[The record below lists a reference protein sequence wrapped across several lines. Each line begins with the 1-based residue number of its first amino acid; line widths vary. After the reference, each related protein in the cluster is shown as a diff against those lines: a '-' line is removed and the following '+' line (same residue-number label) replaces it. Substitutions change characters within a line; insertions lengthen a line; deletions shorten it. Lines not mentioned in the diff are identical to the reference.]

1 MDFTR
6 TETQAAVAEAVAGA
20 LTTAAPA
27 EELLTALPSRDV
39 EEAGYD
45 ERLWSSFASSGL
57 LSLGLPEELG
67 GDGLTVAD
75 VAVVLEEVGRA
86 GVVIPALETLGF
98 GVVPIVALG
107 TPEQQKKLLSGIE
120 DGRILTAAV
129 AEPGHPLPS
138 VPTVRLNGGTIN
150 GTVTSV
156 RYASEARYVLVPVS
170 TPEGAAV
177 VVVAPDSPGVTLTP
191 TLGSLGVPEY
201 AMRFD
206 STPVDDDDVLRGNTG
221 DEPLLEVF
229 RRLLLT
235 ACVAHGDGLIS
246 GSLDMTAEYLKE
258 RHQFG
263 KPLGSFQAVQQ
274 ELADVY
280 IVSRTLHVIAQSV
293 AWRASEGLTGPA
305 DRYETDP
312 VIGAYWLASEGP
324 RAVQVLHHLHGGVGV
339 DITYPMFRYSSAVKD
354 LARFVGGSR
363 LQLTQLGEAVAADPV
378 DAVAAGSGLAPG
390 AADGSG
396 GEADGAFIDL
406 TPAQR
411 ALQAELREYF
421 ATLISPEEAADISTT
436 RHGSTYEEII
446 KRMGR
451 DGWLGVGW
459 PTEYGGKGFGH
470 IEQQIFTNEATRADV
485 PLPSVTL
492 QTVGPTLQ
500 KFGTQEQKKKFL
512 PGILEG
518 TVHFAIG
525 YSEPD
530 AGTDLA
536 SLRTTAKKDEATGD
550 WIINGQKMW
559 TTGGHHADY
568 IWLAARTGAP
578 DSRHRGLTIF
588 IVDTKDPGF
597 SFTPIITCDGA
608 HHVNATY
615 YSDVRVPADMVV
627 GEVDGGWKMLTTQ
640 LNHERVMLAPS
651 GRPGGYYDELVEW
664 ARGTGPDGV
673 RHLDRPE
680 VRDGLAEIFAIV
692 RLNELLN
699 WQVSAMGDNPSMGDS
714 AASKVF
720 STEKIQHVGRI
731 AEELVG
737 RFGDPTDAGTA
748 KLQRWFDMMNKRNV
762 VITFGGGVN
771 EVMREL
777 TCMGGLGM
785 PRTAR

>member
-27 EELLTALPSRDV
+27 EELLTALPSRSV
-39 EEAGYD
+39 EDAGYD
-45 ERLWSSFASSGL
+45 ERLWASFAESGL
-57 LSLGLPEELG
+57 LSLGLPEDLG

-98 GVVPIVALG
+98 GVLPIVALG
-107 TPEQQKKLLSGIE
+107 TPAQQKRLLEGIE

-129 AEPGHPLPS
+129 AEPGRPLPA
-138 VPTVRLNGGTIN
+138 VPSVRLNGGTIT

-156 RYASEARYVLVPVS
+156 RYAAQARSVLVPVS

-177 VVVAPDSPGVTLTP
+177 VVVAPDAPGVTLTP

-201 AMRFD
+201 AMRFEA
-206 STPVDDDDVLRGNTG
+206 TPVDDDDVVRGG

-229 RRLLLT
+229 RRLILA
-235 ACVAHGDGLIS
+235 ACVAHGDGLIA
-246 GSLDMTAEYLKE
+246 GALDMTADYLKE
-258 RHQFG
+258 REQFG

-280 IVSRTLHVIAQSV
+280 IVSRTLHVISQSV
-293 AWRASEGLTGPA
+293 AWRISSGPTGSS

-312 VIGAYWLASEGP
+312 TIGAYWLAAEGP

-354 LARFVGGSR
+354 LARFVGGPR
-363 LQLTQLGEAVAADPV
+363 LQLTELGEAVAADPV
-378 DAVAAGSGLAPG
+378 DAVSVASSSDDAV
-390 AADGSG
+390 ADDD
-396 GEADGAFIDL
+396 EAFIDL

-411 ALQAELREYF
+411 ALQSELREYF
-421 ATLISPEEAADISTT
+421 STLISADEAADIGTT
-436 RHGSTYEEII
+436 RHGKTYEEII

-459 PTEYGGKGFGH
+459 PAEYGGKGFGH
-470 IEQQIFTNEATRADV
+470 LEQQIFTNEATRADV

-500 KFGTQEQKKKFL
+500 KYGTDIQKKKFL

-536 SLRTTAKKDEATGD
+536 SLRTTAKRDEATGD

-568 IWLAARTGAP
+568 IWLAARTGTP

-588 IVDTKDPGF
+588 IVDTSDPGF

-651 GRPGGYYDELVEW
+651 GRPGGYYDELAEW

-731 AEELVG
+731 AEELLG
-737 RFGDPTDAGTA
+737 RFGDSTDAGTA
-748 KLQRWFDMMNKRNV
+748 KLQRWFDMVNKRNV

-771 EVMREL
+771 EVVREL

>member
-1 MDFTR
+1 MS
-6 TETQAAVAEAVAGA
+6 VG
-20 LTTAAPA
+20 
-27 EELLTALPSRDV
+27 
-39 EEAGYD
+39 
-45 ERLWSSFASSGL
+45 SSS
-57 LSLGLPEELG
+57 
-67 GDGLTVAD
+67 D
-75 VAVVLEEVGRA
+75 
-86 GVVIPALETLGF
+86 
-98 GVVPIVALG
+98 
-107 TPEQQKKLLSGIE
+107 
-120 DGRILTAAV
+120 
-129 AEPGHPLPS
+129 
-138 VPTVRLNGGTIN
+138 
-150 GTVTSV
+150 
-156 RYASEARYVLVPVS
+156 
-170 TPEGAAV
+170 
-177 VVVAPDSPGVTLTP
+177 
-191 TLGSLGVPEY
+191 
-201 AMRFD
+201 
-206 STPVDDDDVLRGNTG
+206 
-221 DEPLLEVF
+221 
-229 RRLLLT
+229 
-235 ACVAHGDGLIS
+235 
-246 GSLDMTAEYLKE
+246 
-258 RHQFG
+258 
-263 KPLGSFQAVQQ
+263 
-274 ELADVY
+274 
-280 IVSRTLHVIAQSV
+280 
-293 AWRASEGLTGPA
+293 
-305 DRYETDP
+305 
-312 VIGAYWLASEGP
+312 
-324 RAVQVLHHLHGGVGV
+324 
-339 DITYPMFRYSSAVKD
+339 
-354 LARFVGGSR
+354 
-363 LQLTQLGEAVAADPV
+363 
-378 DAVAAGSGLAPG
+378 DAVAD
-390 AADGSG
+390 DG
-396 GEADGAFIDL
+396 EAFIDL
-406 TPAQR
+406 TPTQR
-411 ALQAELREYF
+411 ALQSELREYF
-421 ATLISPEEAADISTT
+421 STLISADEAADIGTT
-436 RHGSTYEEII
+436 RHGKTYEEII

-459 PTEYGGKGFGH
+459 PAEYGGKGFGH
-470 IEQQIFTNEATRADV
+470 LEQQIFTNEATRADV

-500 KFGTQEQKKKFL
+500 NYGTQAQKDKFL
-512 PGILEG
+512 PGILSG
-518 TVHFAIG
+518 DIHFAIG

-536 SLRTTAKKDEATGD
+536 SLRTTAKRDEATGD

-568 IWLAARTGAP
+568 IWLAARTGTP

-588 IVDTKDPGF
+588 IVDTSDPGF
-597 SFTPIITCDGA
+597 TFTPIITCDGA

-651 GRPGGYYDELVEW
+651 GRPGGYYDELAEW

-731 AEELVG
+731 AEELLG

>member
-6 TETQAAVAEAVAGA
+6 NETQAAVAEAVAGA

-27 EELLTALPSRDV
+27 EDLLTALPSRSVD
-39 EEAGYD
+39 EAGYD
-45 ERLWSSFASSGL
+45 ERLWAAFAGSGL
-57 LSLGLPEELG
+57 LSLGLPESLG
-67 GDGLTVAD
+67 GDGLSVAD
-75 VAVVLEEVGRA
+75 IAVVLEEVGRA

-98 GVVPIVALG
+98 GVWPIVALG
-107 TPEQQKKLLSGIE
+107 TPEQQKRLLSGIE

-129 AEPGHPLPS
+129 AEPGAPLPPE
-138 VPTVRLNGGTIN
+138 PTVRLEGGTLT
-150 GTVTSV
+150 GTVTAV
-156 RYASEARYVLVPVS
+156 RYAAQARSVVVPVS
-170 TPEGAAV
+170 TSEGAAL
-177 VVVAPDSPGVTLTP
+177 VVVAPDAPGVTLTP

-201 AMRFD
+201 AVRFGA
-206 STPVDDDDVLRGNTG
+206 TPVDDDDVLRGSG
-221 DEPLLEVF
+221 EESAVEVF
-229 RRLLLT
+229 RRLVLAACT
-235 ACVAHGDGLIS
+235 AHADGLIS
-246 GSLDMTAEYLKE
+246 GSLEMTADYLKE
-258 RHQFG
+258 REQFG
-263 KPLGSFQAVQQ
+263 RPLGSFQAVQQ

-293 AWRASEGLTGPA
+293 AWRLSEGLVGPS
-305 DRYETDP
+305 DRYATDP
-312 VIGAYWLASEGP
+312 TIGAYWLAVEGP
-324 RAVQVLHHLHGGVGV
+324 RAVQVMHHLHGGVGV
-339 DITYPMFRYSSAVKD
+339 DITYPMFKYSSAVKD
-354 LARFVGGSR
+354 LARFVGGA
-363 LQLTQLGEAVAADPV
+363 QLHLEGLGAAVAADPV
-378 DAVAAGSGLAPG
+378 DAVAPVGDDR
-390 AADGSG
+390 AADAAQDD
-396 GEADGAFIDL
+396 EGAFIDL
-406 TPAQR
+406 TPSQR

-421 ATLISPEEAADISTT
+421 STLISPQEAADIGTT
-436 RHGSTYEEII
+436 RHGRTYEEIV

-451 DGWLGVGW
+451 DGRLGVGW
-459 PTEYGGKGFGH
+459 PVGFGGKGFGH

-500 KFGTQEQKKKFL
+500 KYGTDAQKERFL

-536 SLRTTAKKDEATGD
+536 SLRTTAKRDEATGD

-568 IWLAARTGAP
+568 VWLAARTGTP

-588 IVDTKDPGF
+588 IVDTSDPGF
-597 SFTPIITCDGA
+597 SYTPIITCDGA

-651 GRPGGYYDELVEW
+651 GRPGGYYDQLVGW
-664 ARGTGPDGV
+664 ARGTGADGV

-680 VRDGLAEIFAIV
+680 VRRGLAEIFVVV

-699 WQVSAMGDNPSMGDS
+699 WQVSAMGENPSMGDS

-720 STEKIQHVGRI
+720 STEQIQRVGRI
-731 AEELVG
+731 AEELLG
-737 RFGDPTDAGTA
+737 RFGDPTDAATA
-748 KLQRWFDMMNKRNV
+748 TLQRWFDMMNKRNV

>member
-6 TETQAAVAEAVAGA
+6 NETQAAVAEAVAGA
-20 LTTAAPA
+20 LSTAAPA
-27 EELLTALPSRDV
+27 EDLLTALPSRSV
-39 EEAGYD
+39 EDAGYD
-45 ERLWSSFASSGL
+45 ETLWKAFASSGL
-57 LSLGLPEELG
+57 LSLGLPESLG
-67 GDGLTVAD
+67 GDDLTVAD
-75 VAVVLEEVGRA
+75 IAVVLEEVGRA
-86 GVVIPALETLGF
+86 GVVIPALETVGF
-98 GVVPIVALG
+98 GVWPVVALG
-107 TPEQQKKLLSGIE
+107 TAAQQERLLAGIE

-129 AEPGHPLPS
+129 AEPGAPLPPE
-138 VPTVRLNGGTIN
+138 PTVRLDGGRLE
-150 GTVTSV
+150 GTVTAV
-156 RYASEARYVLVPVS
+156 RYAAQAQTVVVPVS
-170 TPEGAAV
+170 TSAGGGLV
-177 VVVAPDSPGVTLTP
+177 VVDPDAPGITLTP

-201 AMRFD
+201 AMRFEG
-206 STPVDDDDVLRGNTG
+206 VEIDDDDVLRGSG
-221 DEPLLEVF
+221 DESALAVF
-229 RRLLLT
+229 RRLVLA
-235 ACVAHGDGLIS
+235 ACIAHADGLIA
-246 GSLDMTAEYLKE
+246 GALDMTARYLKE
-258 RHQFG
+258 RVQFG

-280 IVSRTLHVIAQSV
+280 VVSRTLHVIAQSV
-293 AWRASEGLTGPA
+293 AWRLSEGLVGPS
-305 DRYETDP
+305 DRYQTDP
-312 VIGAYWLASEGP
+312 ATGAYWLASEGP
-324 RAVQVLHHLHGGVGV
+324 RAVQVMHHLHGGVGV

-354 LARFVGGSR
+354 LARFVGGA
-363 LQLTQLGEAVAADPV
+363 QLHLEALGEAVAAAPV
-378 DAVAAGSGLAPG
+378 DAVEAGAGLVPGDAASD
-390 AADGSG
+390 ADGT
-396 GEADGAFIDL
+396 FIDL
-406 TPAQR
+406 TPSQR

-421 ATLISPEEAADISTT
+421 STLISPEEAADIGTT
-436 RHGSTYEEII
+436 RHGRTYEEIV

-459 PTEYGGKGFGH
+459 PVEFGGKGFGH
-470 IEQQIFTNEATRADV
+470 IEQLIFTNEATRADV

-500 KFGTQEQKKKFL
+500 RYGTQVQKDRFL

-518 TVHFAIG
+518 AVHFAIG

-536 SLRTTAKKDEATGD
+536 SLRTTARKDEATGD

-568 IWLAARTGAP
+568 IWLAARTGTP

-588 IVDTKDPGF
+588 IVDTSDPGF
-597 SFTPIITCDGA
+597 SYTPIITCDGA

-651 GRPGGYYDELVEW
+651 GRPGGYYDELAEW
-664 ARGTGPDGV
+664 ARGTGADGV

-680 VRDGLAEIFAIV
+680 VRRGLAEIFSIV

-699 WQVSAMGDNPSMGDS
+699 WQVSSTGENPSMGDS

-731 AEELVG
+731 AEELLG
-737 RFGDPTDAGTA
+737 RFGDPTDTDTAG
-748 KLQRWFDMMNKRNV
+748 LQRWFDMMNKRNV

-777 TCMGGLGM
+777 VCMGGLGM

>member
-1 MDFTR
+1 MDSVGT
-6 TETQAAVAEAVAGA
+6 
-20 LTTAAPA
+20 
-27 EELLTALPSRDV
+27 
-39 EEAGYD
+39 
-45 ERLWSSFASSGL
+45 
-57 LSLGLPEELG
+57 G
-67 GDGLTVAD
+67 GESVAD
-75 VAVVLEEVGRA
+75 
-86 GVVIPALETLGF
+86 
-98 GVVPIVALG
+98 
-107 TPEQQKKLLSGIE
+107 
-120 DGRILTAAV
+120 
-129 AEPGHPLPS
+129 
-138 VPTVRLNGGTIN
+138 
-150 GTVTSV
+150 
-156 RYASEARYVLVPVS
+156 
-170 TPEGAAV
+170 
-177 VVVAPDSPGVTLTP
+177 
-191 TLGSLGVPEY
+191 
-201 AMRFD
+201 
-206 STPVDDDDVLRGNTG
+206 
-221 DEPLLEVF
+221 
-229 RRLLLT
+229 
-235 ACVAHGDGLIS
+235 HG
-246 GSLDMTAEYLKE
+246 E
-258 RHQFG
+258 
-263 KPLGSFQAVQQ
+263 
-274 ELADVY
+274 
-280 IVSRTLHVIAQSV
+280 
-293 AWRASEGLTGPA
+293 
-305 DRYETDP
+305 
-312 VIGAYWLASEGP
+312 
-324 RAVQVLHHLHGGVGV
+324 
-339 DITYPMFRYSSAVKD
+339 
-354 LARFVGGSR
+354 
-363 LQLTQLGEAVAADPV
+363 
-378 DAVAAGSGLAPG
+378 
-390 AADGSG
+390 
-396 GEADGAFIDL
+396 AFIDL

-421 ATLISPEEAADISTT
+421 STLISPEEAADIGTT
-436 RHGSTYEEII
+436 RHGKTYEEII

-500 KFGTQEQKKKFL
+500 KYGTDVQKKKFL

-568 IWLAARTGAP
+568 IWLAARTGTP

-588 IVDTKDPGF
+588 IVDTSDPGF

-651 GRPGGYYDELVEW
+651 GRSGGYYDELVEW

-731 AEELVG
+731 AEELLG
-737 RFGDPTDAGTA
+737 RFGDPTDPATA

>member
-27 EELLTALPSRDV
+27 EELLTALPSRSV
-39 EEAGYD
+39 EDAGYD
-45 ERLWSSFASSGL
+45 ERLWASFASSGL
-57 LSLGLPEELG
+57 LSLGLPEDLG

-98 GVVPIVALG
+98 GVLPIVALG
-107 TPEQQKKLLSGIE
+107 TPAQQKTLLSGIE

-129 AEPGHPLPS
+129 AEPGSPLPAA
-138 VPTVRLNGGTIN
+138 PTVRLDGGTIS
-150 GTVTSV
+150 GTVTCV
-156 RYASEARYVLVPVS
+156 RYAAQARSVLVPVS
-170 TPEGAAV
+170 TGEGAAV
-177 VVVAPDSPGVTLTP
+177 VVVAPDAPGVTLTP

-201 AMRFD
+201 AVRFE
-206 STPVDDDDVLRGNTG
+206 STPVDDDDVLRGGG
-221 DEPLLEVF
+221 DEGALEVF
-229 RRLLLT
+229 HRLVLA
-235 ACVAHGDGLIS
+235 ACVAHGDGLIA
-246 GSLDMTAEYLKE
+246 GALDMTADYLKGRE
-258 RHQFG
+258 QFG

-293 AWRASEGLTGPA
+293 AWRITEGLTGES
-305 DRYETDP
+305 DRYESDP
-312 VIGAYWLASEGP
+312 TIGAYWLAAEGP

-354 LARFVGGSR
+354 LARFVGGPR
-363 LQLTQLGEAVAADPV
+363 LQLTGLGEAVAADPV
-378 DAVAAGSGLAPG
+378 DSVGAGGVGTSE
-390 AADGSG
+390 D
-396 GEADGAFIDL
+396 EAFIDL

-421 ATLISPEEAADISTT
+421 STLISPEEAADIGTT
-436 RHGSTYEEII
+436 RHGKTYEEII

-500 KFGTQEQKKKFL
+500 KYGTDVQKKKFL

-568 IWLAARTGAP
+568 IWLAARTGTP

-588 IVDTKDPGF
+588 IVDTSDPGF

-731 AEELVG
+731 AEELLG
-737 RFGDPTDAGTA
+737 RFGDPTDPATA

>member
-6 TETQAAVAEAVAGA
+6 TETQVAVAEAVAGA

-27 EELLTALPSRDV
+27 DELLTALPSRGVAD
-39 EEAGYD
+39 AGYD
-45 ERLWSSFASSGL
+45 ERLWSAFAGSGL
-57 LSLGLPEELG
+57 LSLGLPAALG
-67 GDGLTVAD
+67 GDDLSVAD
-75 VAVVLEEVGRA
+75 IAVVLEEVGRS

-98 GVVPIVALG
+98 GVLPIVALG
-107 TPEQQKKLLSGIE
+107 TADQQKALLEGIE
-120 DGRILTAAV
+120 DGRILTAAL
-129 AEPGHPLPS
+129 AEPGSPLPLQ
-138 VPTVRLNGGTIN
+138 PTVRLDGGTIT
-150 GTVTSV
+150 GTVTAV
-156 RYASEARYVLVPVS
+156 RYAAQARSVLVPVS
-170 TPEGAAV
+170 TAGGAPV
-177 VVVAPDSPGVTLTP
+177 LVVVAPDAPGVTLTP

-206 STPVDDDDVLRGNTG
+206 ATPVDDDDVLRGPG
-221 DEPLLEVF
+221 DGSVLDEF
-229 RRLLLT
+229 RRLVLS
-235 ACVAHGDGLIS
+235 ACIAHGDGLVS
-246 GSLDMTAEYLKE
+246 GALDMTADYLKQ
-258 RHQFG
+258 RVQFG

-280 IVSRTLHVIAQSV
+280 IISRTLHVISQSV
-293 AWRASEGLTGPA
+293 TWRVSEGLTGPA
-305 DRYETDP
+305 DRYATDP
-312 VIGAYWLASEGP
+312 TIGAYWLATEGP
-324 RAVQVLHHLHGGVGV
+324 RAVQILHHLHGGVGV

-354 LARFVGGSR
+354 LARFVGGA
-363 LQLTQLGEAVAADPV
+363 QLHLDDLASAVASDPV
-378 DAVAAGSGLAPG
+378 EHVAPASTDADAG
-390 AADGSG
+390 AAPEGT
-396 GEADGAFIDL
+396 FIDL
-406 TPAQR
+406 TGEQR

-421 ATLISPEEAADISTT
+421 STLISPEEAADIATT
-436 RHGSTYEEII
+436 RHGDTYAEII
-446 KRMGR
+446 TRMGR

-459 PTEYGGKGFGH
+459 PTEFGGKGFGH
-470 IEQQIFTNEATRADV
+470 IEQLIFTNEATRADV

-500 KFGTQEQKKKFL
+500 KYGSEVQKERFL
-512 PGILEG
+512 PGILDG
-518 TVHFAIG
+518 SIHFAIG

-536 SLRTTAKKDEATGD
+536 ALRTTARRDEATGD

-568 IWLAARTGAP
+568 IWLAARTGTP

-588 IVDTKDPGF
+588 IVDTSDPGF

-651 GRPGGYYDELVEW
+651 GRPGGYYDELVGW
-664 ARGTGPDGV
+664 ARGTGADGV

-680 VRDGLAEIFAIV
+680 VRRGLAEIFAFV

-699 WQVSAMGDNPSMGDS
+699 WQVSSAGENPSMGDS

-720 STEKIQHVGRI
+720 STEKIQHVGRVI
-731 AEELVG
+731 EELLG
-737 RFGDPTDAGTA
+737 RFGDPTDPDTA
-748 KLQRWFDMMNKRNV
+748 RLQRWFDMMNKRNV

>member
-20 LTTAAPA
+20 LSTAAPA
-27 EELLTALPSRDV
+27 EELLTALPSRSVDD
-39 EEAGYD
+39 AGYD
-45 ERLWSSFASSGL
+45 ERLWAAFAESGL
-57 LSLGLPEELG
+57 LSLGLPAAVG
-67 GDGLTVAD
+67 GDDLTAAD
-75 VAVVLEEVGRA
+75 IAVVLEEVGRA
-86 GVVIPALETLGF
+86 GVVIPALETLGL
-98 GVVPIVALG
+98 GVAPIVALG
-107 TPEQQKKLLSGIE
+107 TADQQARLLEGIE

-129 AEPGHPLPS
+129 AEPGRPLPLD
-138 VPTVRLNGGTIN
+138 PTVRLESGAITGTA
-150 GTVTSV
+150 TSV
-156 RYASEARYVLVPVS
+156 RYAAQARSVLVPVS
-170 TPEGAAV
+170 TSEGAAL
-177 VVVAPDSPGVTLTP
+177 VVVAPDAPGVTLTP

-201 AMRFD
+201 AMRFEA
-206 STPVDDDDVLRGNTG
+206 TPVDDDDVLRGSG
-221 DEPLLEVF
+221 AEPVLEVF
-229 RRLLLT
+229 RRLVLS
-235 ACVAHGDGLIS
+235 ACIAHGDGLVA
-246 GSLDMTAEYLKE
+246 GALDMTAGYLKD

-280 IVSRTLHVIAQSV
+280 IVSKTLHVIAQSV
-293 AWRASEGLTGPA
+293 SWRISEGLAGSG

-312 VIGAYWLASEGP
+312 TIGAYWLAAEGP
-324 RAVQVLHHLHGGVGV
+324 RAVQILHHLHGGVGV
-339 DITYPMFRYSSAVKD
+339 DVTYPMFRYSSAVKD
-354 LARFVGGSR
+354 LARFVGGA
-363 LQLTQLGEAVAADPV
+363 QLHLDVLGAAVAADPV
-378 DAVAAGSGLAPG
+378 DGIDTGG
-390 AADGSG
+390 AAATDADAAASG
-396 GEADGAFIDL
+396 DGAFIDL
-406 TPAQR
+406 TPEQR

-421 ATLISPEEAADISTT
+421 STLISPEEAADIATT
-436 RHGSTYEEII
+436 RHGDTYAEII

-459 PTEYGGKGFGH
+459 PTEFGGKGFGH
-470 IEQQIFTNEATRADV
+470 IEQAIFTNEATRADV

-500 KFGTQEQKKKFL
+500 KYGSEAQKAKFL
-512 PGILEG
+512 PGILDG
-518 TVHFAIG
+518 SIHFAIG

-536 SLRTTAKKDEATGD
+536 ALRTTAKRDEATGD

-568 IWLAARTGAP
+568 IWLAARTGTP

-588 IVDTKDPGF
+588 IVDTTDPGF

-651 GRPGGYYDELVEW
+651 GRPGGYYDELAAW

-680 VRDGLAEIFAIV
+680 VRRGLAEIFAVV

-699 WQVSAMGDNPSMGDS
+699 WQVSSTGDNPSMGDS

-731 AEELVG
+731 VEELLG
-737 RFGDPTDAGTA
+737 RFGDPTDPDTA
-748 KLQRWFDMMNKRNV
+748 ALQRWFDMMNKRNV

-785 PRTAR
+785 PRTSR

>member
-27 EELLTALPSRDV
+27 DELLTALPSRGVAD
-39 EEAGYD
+39 AGYD
-45 ERLWSSFASSGL
+45 ERLWSAFAGSGL
-57 LSLGLPEELG
+57 LSLGLPAALG
-67 GDGLTVAD
+67 GDDLTVAD
-75 VAVVLEEVGRA
+75 IAVVLEEVGRS

-98 GVVPIVALG
+98 GVLPIVALG
-107 TPEQQKKLLSGIE
+107 TDEQQKALLEGIE
-120 DGRILTAAV
+120 DGRILTAAL
-129 AEPGHPLPS
+129 AEPGNPLPLE
-138 VPTVRLNGGTIN
+138 PTVRLDGGTIT
-150 GTVTSV
+150 GTVTAV
-156 RYASEARYVLVPVS
+156 RYAAQARSVLVPVS
-170 TPEGAAV
+170 TADGALGV
-177 VVVAPDSPGVTLTP
+177 VVVAPDAPGVTLTP

-201 AMRFD
+201 AMRFEA
-206 STPVDDDDVLRGNTG
+206 TPVDDDEVLRGSG
-221 DEPLLEVF
+221 DGSVLDEF
-229 RRLLLT
+229 RRLVLS
-235 ACVAHGDGLIS
+235 ACIAHGDGLVS
-246 GSLDMTAEYLKE
+246 GALDMTADYLKE
-258 RHQFG
+258 RVQFG
-263 KPLGSFQAVQQ
+263 KPLGAFQAVQQ

-280 IVSRTLHVIAQSV
+280 IVSRTLHVISQSV
-293 AWRASEGLTGPA
+293 TWRISEGLTGPA

-312 VIGAYWLASEGP
+312 TIGAYWLAAEGP
-324 RAVQVLHHLHGGVGV
+324 RAVQILHHLHGGVGV

-354 LARFVGGSR
+354 LARFVGGA
-363 LQLTQLGEAVAADPV
+363 QLHLDTLGAAVAADPI
-378 DAVAAGSGLAPG
+378 DHVAATDVHAHADAG
-390 AADGSG
+390 AAPDGT
-396 GEADGAFIDL
+396 FIDL
-406 TPAQR
+406 TPDQR

-421 ATLISPEEAADISTT
+421 STLISPEEAADIATT
-436 RHGSTYEEII
+436 RHGDTYAEII
-446 KRMGR
+446 TRMGR

-470 IEQQIFTNEATRADV
+470 IEQLLFTNEATRADV

-500 KFGTQEQKKKFL
+500 NYGSEMQKEKFL
-512 PGILEG
+512 PGILDG
-518 TVHFAIG
+518 TLHFAIG

-536 SLRTTAKKDEATGD
+536 ALRTTAKRDEATGD

-568 IWLAARTGAP
+568 IWLAARTGTP

-588 IVDTKDPGF
+588 IVDTSDPGF

-651 GRPGGYYDELVEW
+651 GRPGGYYDGLADW
-664 ARGTGPDGV
+664 ARGTGADGL

-680 VRDGLAEIFAIV
+680 VRRGLAEIFAFV

-699 WQVSAMGDNPSMGDS
+699 WQVSSAGENPSMGDS

-731 AEELVG
+731 IEELLG
-737 RFGDPTDAGTA
+737 RFGDPTDPDTA

-777 TCMGGLGM
+777 VCMGGLGM